1 MIIVKL
7 KGGLGNQ
14 LFQWA
19 YGYQLSFDNEVYFDN
34 SFYANKSEKEIKERN
49 WKFDLDKILSQ
60 NIPLCNKDI
69 KKKFSEKTIRK
80 IGDNFHFN
88 NFKFDEKY
96 NYLLDGHWQSEKY
109 FKNAKEKIYHMMIKK
124 SFVGFDFLN
133 SCSIH
138 VRRGDYLKKERRDV
152 HPAQPIDFYKK
163 ALDIIQ
169 PKGKIFIFSDDINW
183 CKKNFNFENIVFVEG
198 NSNIEDLLCMSLC
211 ENNIIANSTFS
222 WWGAWLNQNK
232 NKKVIAPK
240 LWFGNKISSIDLV
253 PEDWIQI

>member
-19 YGYQLSFDNEVYFDN
+19 YGYQLSFDNEVYFDD
-34 SFYANKSEKEIKERN
+34 SFYANKSNGKGVLDGRR
-49 WKFDLDKILSQ
+49 FDLNKILSQ
-60 NIPLCNKDI
+60 NAPLCNEDI
-69 KKKFSEKTIRK
+69 KKKFSEKPIRK

-109 FKNAKEKIYHMMIKK
+109 FRKTKEEIYNIIKKK
-124 SFVGFDFLN
+124 SFVGFNFLN

-138 VRRGDYLKKERRDV
+138 VRRGDYLNIPDI
-152 HPAQPIDFYKK
+152 HPTQPIDFYKK

-169 PKGKIFIFSDDINW
+169 PKGKTFIFSNDINW
-183 CKKNFNFENIVFVEG
+183 CKKNFKFKNMIFVEG
-198 NSNIEDLLCMSLC
+198 HSNIEDLLCMSLC

-222 WWGAWLNQNK
+222 WWGAYLNQNK
-232 NKKVIAPK
+232 NKVVIYPSA
-240 LWFGNKISSIDLV
+240 WFGSAVHHSTKDLFPCSWVKI
-253 PEDWIQI
+253 

>member
-1 MIIVKL
+1 VKL

-19 YGYQLSFDNEVYFDN
+19 CGYKLSFDHEVYFDN

-88 NFKFDEKY
+88 NLKFDEKY

-109 FKNAKEKIYHMMIKK
+109 FKNVKEKIYNMMIKK
-124 SFVGFDFLN
+124 SFAGFDFLN

-138 VRRGDYLKKERRDV
+138 VRRGDYLNTPDIY
-152 HPAQPIDFYKK
+152 PAQPIDFYKK

-183 CKKNFNFENIVFVEG
+183 CKKNFKFKNMIFVEG

-211 ENNIIANSTFS
+211 GNNIIANSTFS
-222 WWGAWLNQNK
+222 WWGAYLNQNK
-232 NKKVIAPK
+232 NKIVVYPDT
-240 LWFGNKISSIDLV
+240 WFGPAVRKSIKDLFPGNWIKI
-253 PEDWIQI
+253 